1 MSNFDS
7 STKNKNAQTSNL
19 KNLKW
24 RSIQT
29 DLKSALD
36 EWSTLEQKKTS
47 LSPEEVQLQKVKNMI
62 ENIKDKLNQF

>member
-7 STKNKNAQTSNL
+7 STKNKTQTTSNL

-24 RSIQT
+24 KSIQT

-36 EWSTLEQKKTS
+36 EWSTLEQKETV